1 MSICNLHVDWKSQG
15 SFNFWRLK
23 QLLSWIPLLASVEI
37 APFGEIYKY
46 DRKTGKVVDGSIP
59 LHTTFNQTLFVRL
72 QTTFSAPAWNVRRG
86 HLVFGSSV
94 RLSVRPSVCTS
105 VRLSVY
111 PLFRPAYKQSAIFKI
126 VVVIQLPNLDCKFI
140 YTVYREFFASG
151 KFGENDAL
159 QVC

>member
-15 SFNFWRLK
+15 SFNLLRLK

-46 DRKTGKVVDGSIP
+46 DRKTGKVVEGSIP

-72 QTTFSAPAWNVRRG
+72 QTTFSAPAWKVRRG

-94 RLSVRPSVCTS
+94 PLSVRPFVCPS

-111 PLFRPAYKQSAIFKI
+111 PLFRPAYKVQYLKLWWSYSNQTWTVSSYI
-126 VVVIQLPNLDCKFI
+126 VCSHFTYIPCPRGGVKM
-140 YTVYREFFASG
+140 
-151 KFGENDAL
+151 
-159 QVC
+159 